1 MVRKRPRSK
10 SYSYTLLTCVQTT
23 EHIRTRSDR
32 VFTVLLSSYKW
43 SGSGLQQK
51 LFLHLYHLHVFR
63 PQTDMPQIRQ
73 RVYRVVQLAG
83 GRNTTEAVFK
93 RQRGIWDPMLELTYN
108 LPVRYLIGRL
118 RSPEAQF
125 FVPNWGDK
133 VHYRIRLSYR
143 HYHTHTGSWLA
154 YKMNRVTVPLRRTTR
169 MLSLKKASWTKNSK
183 NEYSPCNTSSPR

>member
-1 MVRKRPRSK
+1 MVRKRPVAK
-10 SYSYTLLTCVQTT
+10 VIPTPLPLTCVQTT
-23 EHIRTRSDR
+23 DQIRTKSDGMCTMP
-32 VFTVLLSSYKW
+32 TVVTMVRKQSAAKVIPTPLLQTYMC
-43 SGSGLQQK
+43 LD
-51 LFLHLYHLHVFR
+51 HR
-63 PQTDMPQIRQ
+63 PDKRQISWCE
-73 RVYRVVQLAG
+73 

-93 RQRGIWDPMLELTYN
+93 EKPGIWEPMLELTYN

-154 YKMNRVTVPLRRTTR
+154 YKRNRVTVPLKRTTR
-169 MLSLKKASWTKNSK
+169 MLSLKKAYWTKNSK